1 MSRRDRYDPS
11 EYAQRKAMQRDR
23 AERIRASR
31 SQQGGGGGG
40 GGGGGSSGAGGGGGS
55 SGGWAEPDAR
65 GDSRGDDLLS
75 RLEALKSQ
83 LSTPQHAD
91 ARPAPDEEPGRARS
105 DAERARRREAEAALQ
120 RERHKHITM
129 QDEIA
134 GLREQVTALQNTSRP
149 PAPAPAPERRFAA
162 SSSSSS
168 GRGRG
173 RSDAAESAEQKREMD
188 EALERANRL
197 SEERVARQ
205 QEREAAEEAERLA
218 REAED
223 EAWTHVRFRPVP
235 PARGDASDRRCAR
248 TAGEVLGRTRRKGPV
263 QATSGPCPCPC
274 PGSSSRSRSRS
285 RSRAGS
291 GSGRSPGPSPR
302 PRRFAPRGVL
312 RPHDIGG

>member
-31 SQQGGGGGG
+31 SG
-40 GGGGGSSGAGGGGGS
+40 GGGGGSGSSGAAGGGGS

-91 ARPAPDEEPGRARS
+91 TRPAPDEEPTGRARS

-162 SSSSSS
+162 SSSSSSSS

-235 PARGDASDRRCAR
+235 A
-248 TAGEVLGRTRRKGPV
+248 
-263 QATSGPCPCPC
+263 
-274 PGSSSRSRSRS
+274 
-285 RSRAGS
+285 
-291 GSGRSPGPSPR
+291 R
-302 PRRFAPRGVL
+302 PRGRF
-312 RPHDIGG
+312 

>member
-40 GGGGGSSGAGGGGGS
+40 GGGSGSSGAGGGGGS

-149 PAPAPAPERRFAA
+149 PSRPSRSERWTRLWSAPTACRRSGSRGSKSGRPPRRRRGWREKRRTRPGPTCAFAPCPPPAGMLLTAAAPAPQVRFLVERDAKAQSKPPPAPAPRNRYRR
-162 SSSSSS
+162 
-168 GRGRG
+168 
-173 RSDAAESAEQKREMD
+173 
-188 EALERANRL
+188 
-197 SEERVARQ
+197 
-205 QEREAAEEAERLA
+205 
-218 REAED
+218 
-223 EAWTHVRFRPVP
+223 P
-235 PARGDASDRRCAR
+235 
-248 TAGEVLGRTRRKGPV
+248 TR
-263 QATSGPCPCPC
+263 
-274 PGSSSRSRSRS
+274 SSSRTIT
-285 RSRAGS
+285 
-291 GSGRSPGPSPR
+291 P
-302 PRRFAPRGVL
+302 L
-312 RPHDIGG
+312 RHP